1 MVRRSRLLLFY
12 SKEKFFVSQASASHL
27 PDVYFAELRL
37 HYFCTHNTVTT
48 KLSIALCFFQ
58 MMERLESSIFQTKD
72 KLCTAMQDVERT
84 VGDAILKLDARLHSL
99 EARPLNECSMVRRPF
114 LEILRIDLVWLYV
127 LTYAILDELLILSV
141 SLISDKQYRIR
152 RDHSTA

>member
-12 SKEKFFVSQASASHL
+12 SKEKIFLSQASASHL

-37 HYFCTHNTVTT
+37 HYFCRHNTVTT

-58 MMERLESSIFQTKD
+58 MMERLESSIFQTED